1 MRRVDSYILK
11 IRLGHCAGIGMGM
24 DPLHR
29 SLAPPDPFKPGA
41 WGILSHPGIKTRADP
56 SGRGDPH
63 SAGFAYQYVP
73 MGKICKA
80 PDGIYLGEIGSHS
93 RRL

>member
-1 MRRVDSYILK
+1 
-11 IRLGHCAGIGMGM
+11 M
-24 DPLHR
+24 DPSHR
-29 SLAPPDPFKPGA
+29 PLAPSDSFKPGVGA
-41 WGILSHPGIKTRADP
+41 SCPSGYKTRADP